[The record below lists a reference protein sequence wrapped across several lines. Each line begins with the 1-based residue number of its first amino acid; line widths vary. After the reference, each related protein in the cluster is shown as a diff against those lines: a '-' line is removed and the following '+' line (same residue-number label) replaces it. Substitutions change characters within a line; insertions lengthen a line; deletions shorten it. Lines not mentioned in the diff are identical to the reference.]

1 MSQFFFKILTISLD
15 NKNSELVTNES
26 KNKCKRDDNTYVL
39 IVRIGDEISVRDE
52 NGYDGKMNK
61 NL

>member
-52 NGYDGKMNK
+52 YGYDGKMNK